1 MNAKHTPGPWSCKFF
16 HGTPEDLEQMKK
28 FGMKPVLALTN
39 DGSRYVMAESGR
51 VALVDCQTEYKR
63 GKGHETECATRDANA
78 LLIAAAPDLL
88 AALGNALRSME
99 YAAMALEAPEKCA
112 LRENI
117 EQAKEALKK
126 AGIEQ

>member
-1 MNAKHTPGPWSCKFF
+1 MNAKNTPAPWQFGTYHTTGLSLGDEC
-16 HGTPEDLEQMKK
+16 H
-28 FGMKPVLALTN
+28 
-39 DGSRYVMAESGR
+39 R
-51 VALVDCQTEYKR
+51 VFLP
-63 GKGHETECATRDANA
+63 ANA
-78 LLIAAAPDLL
+78 AVWVTGENQEANARLIAAAHDLK